1 MKKSKSAAAA
11 AAAARQPSHA
21 AQNGHVLPSKL
32 ARYLDPDA
40 SWDKVRLLAP
50 DRPTAAA
57 HGILTLTRGAAFS
70 VAGSAAGRGALDPAG
85 GGARVRP
92 ALGSRPPRRR
102 LLDRPVS
109 VHPSPLLKPQI

>member
-40 SWDKVRLLAP
+40 SWDKVRLL
-50 DRPTAAA
+50 
-57 HGILTLTRGAAFS
+57 S
-70 VAGSAAGRGALDPAG
+70 
-85 GGARVRP
+85 
-92 ALGSRPPRRR
+92 
-102 LLDRPVS
+102 
-109 VHPSPLLKPQI
+109 